1 MSQRAGYLRS
11 ANPHEVGRRLASVRV
26 LRGITQAEL
35 SEGTGVT
42 EATISR
48 AESGT
53 YSADTLV
60 KLNRVL
66 ATSLDYVLYGEGAP

>member
-1 MSQRAGYLRS
+1 MRQSIRDLQPDPEA
-11 ANPHEVGRRLASVRV
+11 VGRRLASVRV
-26 LRGITQAEL
+26 LRGLTQADL
-35 SEGTGVT
+35 AQQANVTG
-42 EATISR
+42 ATVSR

-66 ATSLDYVLYGEGAP
+66 DSSLDYILYNDGAP